1 MVDDSIIVVGTCNI
15 WERWMHIHMSRLL
28 FFHYSGIALFRVL
41 IYFLFSSFLSAYAN
55 AARSAHG
62 SEENLIHWSFS
73 PWDRNSLF
81 CVKKKKKVLFLHIL
95 LTTDSLILLR
105 IVGQH
110 LLSCKTIAKKKEN
123 NQGIPLFEPWR
134 SEDLIIARSQLAG
147 PPPCSKM
154 VESACAFLVPRAFN
168 LNRIQTIGLSLDTLS
183 QNDELLAFWVDI
195 QPFKVSQNGAPAP
208 PQSLPFLL

>member
-1 MVDDSIIVVGTCNI
+1 MRTMNAYTYVATPFFPLQRHRFI
-15 WERWMHIHMSRLL
+15 SRFNSFS
-28 FFHYSGIALFRVL
+28 FFFISFCICKRGKKCPRIRRKPNTLK
-41 IYFLFSSFLSAYAN
+41 FLSL
-55 AARSAHG
+55 RQ
-62 SEENLIHWSFS
+62 EL
-73 PWDRNSLF
+73 SLLRQ
-81 CVKKKKKVLFLHIL
+81 KKKKVLFLHIL

-183 QNDELLAFWVDI
+183 QNDELLTF
-195 QPFKVSQNGAPAP
+195 
-208 PQSLPFLL
+208 

>member
-41 IYFLFSSFLSAYAN
+41 IHFLFSSFLSAYAN

-81 CVKKKKKVLFLHIL
+81 CVRKKKKVLFLHIL

-110 LLSCKTIAKKKEN
+110 LLSCKTIAKKKRK
-123 NQGIPLFEPWR
+123 QPRHPTFR
-134 SEDLIIARSQLAG
+134 TLALG
-147 PPPCSKM
+147 
-154 VESACAFLVPRAFN
+154 R
-168 LNRIQTIGLSLDTLS
+168 LNHCEVSIGRTATM
-183 QNDELLAFWVDI
+183 Q
-195 QPFKVSQNGAPAP
+195 QNGGKCVRVSRATC
-208 PQSLPFLL
+208 F